1 MKKIKKSKR
10 ENIQNILHSIEK
22 ISDPT
27 ENAQTDI
34 PKLKFLDIF
43 SHQWKILSD
52 YYHESKYFSILK
64 PPEKPEKYQFL
75 SSKFT
80 KTNRDQICDQVFS
93 SISK

>member
-27 ENAQTDI
+27 ESAQSEG
-34 PKLKFLDIF
+34 PKFRDIF

-80 KTNRDQICDQVFS
+80 KTNRDQICDQVFY